1 MVVVIFFVVASMALL
16 SWAWV
21 RGIDYMGKY
30 HPDYKGEDLFGE
42 DDVTKMAGRDGWDD
56 NTVHTEGEF

>member
-1 MVVVIFFVVASMALL
+1 VGVIFFVVASMALL

-42 DDVTKMAGRDGWDD
+42 EDVTKMAGRDGWDD

>member
-1 MVVVIFFVVASMALL
+1 MATAILILFIVLFFGLI

-21 RGIDYMGKY
+21 RGIDYMQEN

-42 DDVTKMAGRDGWDD
+42 DEDTKE
-56 NTVHTEGEF
+56 TK